1 MPAMRDGMAARRLAL
16 GGMLALAS
24 ALGIGRFVYT
34 PILPAMAEGLGLT
47 SGQAG
52 LIASANFCGY
62 LAGALLAA
70 ARLPGPRRAWLL
82 GALMLGATTTG
93 AMGVASGLPAFLLL
107 RGIGG
112 AASAFVL
119 VFASALVLDRLATM
133 ARAGLAALHFAGVGL
148 GIAASAGL
156 VALPGLGWRG
166 EWAAAGLA
174 SLAAAGAVAWLV
186 PGEDGAAAR
195 PAAPRAAGDGR
206 WLAWWAVAYGLFGF
220 GYVVTATFLVA
231 IVRAEA
237 ALRAVEPFVWL
248 IVGLAAVPSV
258 ALWGWAGRRL
268 GLARSFAL
276 ACLIAAVGVA
286 ASVAW
291 PGAAGALTAAALLGG
306 TFMGL
311 TALGLAGGRAL
322 SADDPRRT
330 FAALT
335 AAFGIGQIVG
345 PALAGL
351 LHDRTGSFGL
361 PSLLAAAALLL
372 AGAMAL
378 RVPLQAEAQSRKSMV
393 RCDNPCSD
401 MAN

>member
-1 MPAMRDGMAARRLAL
+1 MLAVRDRMAGRPLAL

-24 ALGIGRFVYT
+24 AIGIGRFVYT
-34 PILPAMAEGLGLT
+34 PLLPAMAEGLELT
-47 SGQAG
+47 GGQAG

-70 ARLPGPRRAWLL
+70 ARLPGSRRAWLL
-82 GALMLGATTTG
+82 GALALGAATTG

-119 VFASALVLDRLATM
+119 VFASALVLDRLA
-133 ARAGLAALHFAGVGL
+133 AAGRGDLAALHFAGVGV

-156 VALPGLGWRG
+156 VALPGLGWRELWG
-166 EWAAAGLA
+166 ASGLV
-174 SLAAAGAVAWLV
+174 SLAAVGAVAWLV
-186 PGEDGAAAR
+186 PREEGAAR
-195 PAAPRAAGDGR
+195 PVAPRPAGEGS

-231 IVRAEA
+231 IVRTEP
-237 ALRAVEPFVWL
+237 ALRVVEPFVWL
-248 IVGLAAVPSV
+248 VVGLAAVPSV
-258 ALWGWAGRRL
+258 ALWGWGGRRF
-268 GLARSFAL
+268 GLARSFAA
-276 ACLIAAVGVA
+276 ACLVEAAGVA
-286 ASVAW
+286 ASVLW
-291 PGAAGALTAAALLGG
+291 PGAAGALVAAALLGG

-322 SADDPRRT
+322 SAADPRRT
-330 FAALT
+330 LAVLT

-361 PSLLAAAALLL
+361 PSLLAAAALLA
-372 AGAMAL
+372 AGAMAW
-378 RVPLQAEAQSRKSMV
+378 RVPLPGEAVGRKPVVQCS
-393 RCDNPCSD
+393 NPCSD
-401 MAN
+401 AAD